1 MEIIGHGDFCF
12 RAGLVMSGVVVYRID
27 GWVGEMVWRRELLFG
42 DQGIEWVVGVMGEP
56 VWEESWM
63 GI

>member
-1 MEIIGHGDFCF
+1 
-12 RAGLVMSGVVVYRID
+12 MSGVVVYRID